1 MSSPIDPDFAKLAA
15 QVASDQNLNPAVRDL
30 AALGDS
36 SKMWGEMV
44 KFMPIGAAAMLSR
57 IILSEEKVH
66 WIWILRRMFAASI
79 CAVLSGLALTD
90 YIQSES
96 LRLAAVGCLSYASPE
111 VMSAVV
117 RWVKAKGDTEIAKV
131 KTKKKAK

>member
-66 WIWILRRMFAASI
+66 WVLIIKKMFAASV
-79 CAVLSGLALTD
+79 CAVVSGLALTD
-90 YIQSES
+90 YIQSYS
-96 LRLAAVGCLSYASPE
+96 LRMAAVGCLSFASPE
-111 VMSAVV
+111 VISFIVK
-117 RWVKAKGDTEIAKV
+117 WVKTKGDTEIAKV